1 VRGALLRLRKL
12 ISFHRNSL
20 LVLLALGIVCGVF
33 MWPRIDSAQFG
44 LLDDGATLRM
54 AQTLSIKPLSAFSFQ
69 KSAGRFFPAYWL
81 ENTLIYQ
88 FARFSPRRWYLAN
101 FLILLLSTW
110 GIYWLVRLRAGT
122 VLQSMLAG
130 LFYCLSAATVESFYT
145 LSKAERLSLLWLLAG
160 TILVILSGRIKNRL
174 SRIGITFVAFLAFL
188 IAYMSKEPTIVT
200 VGIMGGWLA
209 TAWLIKTPGQD
220 QLDLP
225 AAKKLFLLQVIVTAM
240 IFVGRTV
247 FVSPDFTAGA
257 YASNYQFDLRAV
269 IDQLWRWL
277 GRFVRDYLYILPLM
291 LGLLNREIRSR
302 VNLRLVLDGTIWMAG
317 WLVIFLPWNV
327 LEAYH
332 TLPFTL
338 GASIVAGMCAGAAMQ
353 VLYGNESRSISRV
366 SASLGLVCA
375 LILGQFTL
383 VNNIYLARTQLLYDL
398 VNSRM
403 MNFLGKTPRKS
414 SVYFN
419 IPPTE
424 YITETARQL
433 DIEKGRGDLTIGG
446 FQFQRPQGIQPLRY
460 YVITPVTDNM
470 FLPNVRNS
478 VNEIGAKN
486 WDACF
491 KASINEQVAPEY
503 SVSRRLRWI
512 DFGFNRLLD
521 NIGLKDLLSYHL
533 KTLPFLAAGEMKYG
547 WEVYKLTIDPKKI
560 AHPGI
565 FNEGQWTLREPGGK
579 EVAINF
585 GNDGSSP
592 VTGDFDGDGWTDQG
606 IYEPDTHQFRM
617 DIDHDG
623 QPDLGFQLGEMRDG
637 DVPVFGDWDG
647 NGSDTPGYYRAS
659 DASWHIRNSFLADG
673 IESVI
678 RMETQPGGI
687 PLAGDWDGNG
697 FDTFGMYYPDSGEVW
712 IANSIVPGAG
722 LALAYTSERSASP
735 VVADWYGFGVDTI
748 ALVKEGQWWIRPN
761 NISCEFSNPLLP
773 EEFEDAEGI
782 PVAGR
787 WK

>member
-1 VRGALLRLRKL
+1 M
-12 ISFHRNSL
+12 I
-20 LVLLALGIVCGVF
+20 LGVGCGVF
-33 MWPRIDSAQFG
+33 MWPRIHSAQFG
-44 LLDDGATLRM
+44 LLDDGVTL
-54 AQTLSIKPLSAFSFQ
+54 TLSQLFSEKLFGIFSFQ

-81 ENTLIYQ
+81 FNTIVYQ
-88 FARFSPRRWYLAN
+88 IAGFSPRRWFLAN
-101 FLILLLSTW
+101 LLVLLLSTW
-110 GIYWLVRLRAGT
+110 GIYGLVRLRSGT
-122 VLQSMLAG
+122 VLQSLLAG
-130 LFYCLSAATVESFYT
+130 LFYCFSAASVESFYT

-160 TILVILSGRIKNRL
+160 IILVILSRQINNRL
-174 SRIGITFVAFLAFL
+174 TRMSITFVAILFFLTAL
-188 IAYMSKEPTIVT
+188 MSKEPTIVV
-200 VGIMGGWLA
+200 VGIACGWLV
-209 TAWLIKTPGQD
+209 TAWLLKGPIQD
-220 QLDLP
+220 HLNVNT
-225 AAKKLFLLQVIVTAM
+225 AVRLFLLISMSAV
-240 IFVGRTV
+240 IFVVARIY
-247 FVSPDFTAGA
+247 FVSTNLTGT
-257 YASNYQFDLRAV
+257 YATNYQFSWQAISNQLLR
-269 IDQLWRWL
+269 WS

-291 LGLLNREIRSR
+291 LGLLDQKVRSR
-302 VNLRLVLDGTIWMAG
+302 VNLRLILDSLIWMAG

-327 LEAYH
+327 LEAYQ
-332 TLPFTL
+332 TLPFSL
-338 GASIVAGMCAGAAMQ
+338 GAAIVAGLCAGAAVQ
-353 VLYGNESRSISRV
+353 VLYGGESSLSSQIF
-366 SASLGLVCA
+366 ASLGLIGA

-403 MNFLGKTPRKS
+403 MNFLGKTPWKS

-446 FQFQRPQGIQPLRY
+446 FQFQRPHGMQPLRY
-460 YVITPVTDNM
+460 YVITPITDNM

-491 KASINEQVAPEY
+491 QTSINEQVAPEY

-547 WEVYKLTIDPKKI
+547 WEVYKLTINPKKI

-565 FNEGQWTLREPGGK
+565 FNEGQWTLQEPGGDK
-579 EVAINF
+579 VVINF
-585 GNDGSSP
+585 GNAESSP

-623 QPDLGFQLGEMRDG
+623 QPDLEFQLGEMQDG
-637 DVPVFGDWDG
+637 DVPMFGDWDG

-659 DASWHIRNSFLADG
+659 DSSWHIRNSFLAG
-673 IESVI
+673 EIESVI

-712 IANSIVPGAG
+712 IANSITPGAG

-773 EEFEDAEGI
+773 EEFGDAAGI